1 MAFDKMISHLQQ
13 HLEPRVFLTLVP
25 VLLMPSTFLG
35 VNLAGTLILVLC
47 EYPCFEDFDDEVFIG
62 GEDVIVV
69 RVTVMSLSVVEV
81 AIEPQP
87 KQSPTTPKHQ
97 Q

>member
-1 MAFDKMISHLQQ
+1 M
-13 HLEPRVFLTLVP
+13 
-25 VLLMPSTFLG
+25 
-35 VNLAGTLILVLC
+35 AGTLILVLR
-47 EYPCFEDFDDEVFIG
+47 EYPCFEYVDDEVFIG

-87 KQSPTTPKHQ
+87 KQTPTTPKTSTVNDN
-97 Q
+97 